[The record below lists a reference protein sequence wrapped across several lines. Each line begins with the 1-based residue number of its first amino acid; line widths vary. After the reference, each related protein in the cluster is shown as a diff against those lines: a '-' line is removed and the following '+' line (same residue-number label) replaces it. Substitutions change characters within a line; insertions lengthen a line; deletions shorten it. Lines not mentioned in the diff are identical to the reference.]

1 MKEIYELV
9 GEALDIDSERPI
21 DVLST
26 RINRSA
32 SFKKIG
38 RGLYTLRDE
47 EEHASGDD
55 AQNVERSTDAIPTPA
70 RENNGGTLQPES
82 ESQLGTHLEF
92 VSGMKLIPHIRKA
105 ILDSGQPL
113 RGSGVVRALSDRGI
127 KVSGQDPL
135 QSIATL
141 MSRAKGDFV
150 NLKPLGDWPRDVAYA
165 AANYAPDHHRGETD
179 PGADSD
185 DDEQKENGA
194 AAASSGGSHADL
206 LGS

>member
-9 GEALDIDSERPI
+9 GEALGIDSERPI

-82 ESQLGTHLEF
+82 ESQLSTPHLET

-105 ILDSGQPL
+105 ILDSGRPL
-113 RGSGVVRALSDRGI
+113 PRGAIVKALSDRGI
-127 KVSGQDPL
+127 KVSGQDPA
-135 QSIATL
+135 QSVATL
-141 MSRAKGDFV
+141 MWRAKGDFV
-150 NLKPLGDWPRDVAYA
+150 NLKPHGYWPRDVAYA
-165 AANYAPDHHRGETD
+165 AR
-179 PGADSD
+179 
-185 DDEQKENGA
+185 
-194 AAASSGGSHADL
+194 
-206 LGS
+206 